1 MIRFNKTYFILAS
14 VIFIIEVLIAL
25 FVHDRF
31 IRPYVG
37 DVLVVILMYCFIKSF
52 FSWPVNLTALGVLL
66 FSFLIEWLQS
76 INFVTKI
83 GLAHSAFANT
93 VLGNSFAW
101 LDILAY
107 LIGILIVLIVENYR
121 TRKIFI

>member
-1 MIRFNKTYFILAS
+1 MIRFDKTYFILAS
-14 VIFIIEVLIAL
+14 LIFIIEVLIAL
-25 FVHDRF
+25 FLHDRF

-52 FSWPVNLTALGVLL
+52 FPWPINLTAISVLL

-83 GLAHSAFANT
+83 GLAHSTLANT
-93 VLGNSFAW
+93 ILGNSFAW

-107 LIGILIVLIVENYR
+107 TVGIIIVLVVEKYR
-121 TRKIFI
+121 ERKIFI